1 MKLLFR
7 VLATAALFLFILI
20 TVIKVVQKCSYK
32 DAVGIAEQLWR
43 EIYETAFGCCSSTDT
58 PEA

>member
-7 VLATAALFLFILI
+7 VLATAALFLFILV

-32 DAVGIAEQLWR
+32 DAVGIAEQLWK
-43 EIYETAFGCCSSTDT
+43 EVSETVFGCCSNADT